1 VNAGPMEVAGT
12 TVLTSAT
19 GVEHTMAQQCIA
31 AGGTGQI
38 DTQKGITVM
47 SPSSQKKAVTYVY

>member
-1 VNAGPMEVAGT
+1 MEVAGT

-38 DTQKGITVM
+38 DTQKGITAM
-47 SPSSQKKAVTYVY
+47 IPSSQKKAFTYVY